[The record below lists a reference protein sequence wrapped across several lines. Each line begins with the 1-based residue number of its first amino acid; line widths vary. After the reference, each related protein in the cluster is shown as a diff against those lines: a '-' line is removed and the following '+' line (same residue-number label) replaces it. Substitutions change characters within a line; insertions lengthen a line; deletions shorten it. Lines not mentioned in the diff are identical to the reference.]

1 MTTKRSNVGAAGAAL
16 FLSVM
21 SPAFVLAAEAPAD
34 ANTCFIAG
42 WENPASVCT
51 AHNRALASTCFNCH
65 GPNGVSGAAIPPLA
79 GQDKAY
85 LVSTMKAFRSGE
97 REATVM
103 QKYAQGYT
111 DSEYEDIAAYFSGL
125 TVAGD
130 KK

>member
-1 MTTKRSNVGAAGAAL
+1 MTTKLSNVGAAGAAL
-16 FLSVM
+16 ILSVM
-21 SPAFVLAAEAPAD
+21 SPAFVFAAEAPAD
-34 ANTCFIAG
+34 AGTCFIAG

-65 GPNGVSGAAIPPLA
+65 GPNGVSSAAIPPLA

-111 DSEYEDIAAYFSGL
+111 DSEFEDIAAYFSGL
-125 TVAGD
+125 TVAGE